1 MHYSP
6 LDSSTAI
13 AFLSCRPFLH
23 CHKTSNG
30 YFSDTLLGARFRRL
44 IGSILVDQKA
54 ARHLL
59 DLGALV
65 QETIGAQDLFSYHE
79 EVTESAVTLLT
90 NCELDIVDIRKR
102 VGEARRIISVIVGMN
117 PKHLCSSG
125 HLRDGRIEERRKRE
139 G

>member
-1 MHYSP
+1 MTISR
-6 LDSSTAI
+6 T
-13 AFLSCRPFLH
+13 R
-23 CHKTSNG
+23 
-30 YFSDTLLGARFRRL
+30 LGARSRRL

-65 QETIGAQDLFSYHE
+65 QETIRAEDLFSYHE
-79 EVTESAVTLLT
+79 EVTESAITLLT

-102 VGEARRIISVIVGMN
+102 VGEGRRIISVIVGMN

-125 HLRDGRIEERRKRE
+125 HLRDGRIEEHRKRE